1 MPKRFVIT
9 AIALLAL
16 LTFSPVLRAQTA
28 PAKNAETKG
37 MPPWNDAPPGKAAYA
52 GTVKRPP
59 PRRDLSGIW
68 NGQAEGG
75 VQNDGALEHPAVAA
89 GQPAKERG
97 GQADEKNIARPI
109 PYTPAGLAALQANKP
124 TAGVRAVGP
133 DRQNNPVDICDPVGF
148 PQLDLLRLKVVEFA
162 QAENQVLAL
171 YQFSDTWRVIW
182 TDGRALPDAKS
193 AEPRWN
199 GYSVGRWVDDYTFVV
214 QTMGVD
220 DRTWL
225 DNAGRP
231 HTTNMRVEERYHL
244 ADYDTLEL
252 TVTID
257 DPEYYRQR
265 WQALNKFVLHRLPD
279 NFDIEESV
287 CSPSGIANYN
297 KLLENVL
304 STPEK

>member
-1 MPKRFVIT
+1 MPQRFVIS

-16 LTFSPVLRAQTA
+16 LSFSPVLRAQTT
-28 PAKNAETKG
+28 PAKSAETKA
-37 MPPWNDAPPGKAAYA
+37 MPPWNDTPSRKAASA
-52 GTVKRPP
+52 GTVKRPL

-75 VQNDGALEHPAVAA
+75 AQNDGALEHPAVVA
-89 GQPAKERG
+89 GYAAKERG
-97 GQADEKNIARPI
+97 PQADEKNIARPI
-109 PYTPAGLAALQANKP
+109 PYTRAGLEALQANKP
-124 TAGVRAVGP
+124 TVGVRAVGP
-133 DRQNNPVDICDPVGF
+133 DRQNNRVDICDPVGF
-148 PQLDLLRLKVVEFA
+148 PQLDLFQLKIVEFA
-162 QAENQVLAL
+162 QAQNQVLVL
-171 YQFSDTWRVIW
+171 YQFSDTWRIIW
-182 TDGRALPDAKS
+182 TDGRALPNSKG

-214 QTMGVD
+214 QTVDVD

-231 HTTNMRVEERYHL
+231 HTTKMRVEERYHL

-252 TVTID
+252 TVRID
-257 DPEYYRQR
+257 DPEYYKRP

-287 CSPSGIANYN
+287 CSPSEIADYD

-304 STPEK
+304 STSEK